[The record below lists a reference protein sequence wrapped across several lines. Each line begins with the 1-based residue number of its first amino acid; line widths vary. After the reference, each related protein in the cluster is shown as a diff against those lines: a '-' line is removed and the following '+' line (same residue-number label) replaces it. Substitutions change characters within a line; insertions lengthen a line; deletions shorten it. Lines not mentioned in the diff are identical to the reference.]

1 MWEKNI
7 VESITVDAV
16 MVMVMKIKRLEIMQV
31 LEVGG
36 C

>member
-1 MWEKNI
+1 MWGKNI

-16 MVMVMKIKRLEIMQV
+16 IVMVMKIKRKERMQV

>member
-1 MWEKNI
+1 MWGENI
-7 VESITVDAV
+7 MESITVDAV
-16 MVMVMKIKRLEIMQV
+16 MVMVMKIKRLERMQV